1 MRNSFHLFLIA
12 VDSILWMIKCA
23 LLLIA
28 IVAIVFWPLSSGRGL
43 WVAVERFTPRP
54 QRVDHVAFVAE
65 SDNGRLVIGRFRQS
79 FLGGAALATGRGT
92 AARHGAEWNWLHR
105 SGPPN
110 LTNSDLPSECGP
122 LRWNTEDLRSA
133 DYTRQHRYFSAP
145 AWLVAPLAAAW
156 PLTSIWFTLRRRA
169 RLRLRNL
176 AGCCAKCG
184 YDLRATP
191 ERCPECGAVA
201 T

>member
-1 MRNSFHLFLIA
+1 MTKSFHALRII
-12 VDSILWMIKCA
+12 VDSILWMIKGA

-28 IVAIVFWPLSSGRGL
+28 IMAIVFWPLSRGRGI
-43 WVAVERFTPRP
+43 WVAVERFTPLP
-54 QRVDHVAFVAE
+54 HRVDHVAFVAE
-65 SDNGRLVIGRFRQS
+65 SNNGRLVIGRFRQS
-79 FLGGAALATGRGT
+79 FLGGSALATGRSS

-105 SGPPN
+105 SGPSN
-110 LTNSDLPSECGP
+110 LNNSDLPFKLGP
-122 LRWNTEDLRSA
+122 FRWNTEDLRSV

-145 AWLVAPLAAAW
+145 AWLVVPLAVAW
-156 PLTSIWFTLRRRA
+156 PVTSIWFTLRRRA

-176 AGCCAKCG
+176 AGCCARCG

-191 ERCPECGAVA
+191 ERCPECGAVP